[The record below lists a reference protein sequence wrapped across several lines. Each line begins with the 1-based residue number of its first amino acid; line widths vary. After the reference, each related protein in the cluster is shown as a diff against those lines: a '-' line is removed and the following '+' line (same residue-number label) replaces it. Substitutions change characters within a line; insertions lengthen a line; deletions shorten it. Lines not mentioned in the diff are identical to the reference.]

1 MTSTAS
7 VCQHCGSP
15 VPSGRADSFC
25 CAGCA
30 YVHDLL
36 LGQGLQ
42 QYYELRGNIMA
53 PPVPAQ
59 SLREQDYAW
68 LAQLADA
75 AAIRQP
81 QQAEL
86 RLAVQG
92 MSCIGC
98 VWLAERVFARHPG
111 GLRAVVDVVH
121 GELTL
126 TWLPGVFDLV
136 AFAKDYQAFGY
147 LLGPPRAEDSGG
159 PRTTELGR
167 RMAVCGAFAM
177 NAMAFSLPAYF
188 GMPDDFIF
196 ARWFEL
202 ITVASA
208 TLAMLAGGSYF
219 IGKAW
224 RALSLG
230 ALHIDVPIA
239 LGIVAA
245 YAGSLGGWLAG
256 VQGLMYFDFVA
267 IFIFLMLLGRH
278 TQQCALE
285 RNKRRLMQDTSIP
298 EKVKVW
304 QDDADGDAAAAPQET
319 WRPLDALA
327 SGMRYEIKPGQ
338 AVPVASR
345 LLDASASL
353 SLEWINGESEAHMSS
368 QGELVPSGA
377 LNIASGALQV
387 EALEDWQSST
397 LRHLLQA
404 RRGQEYRDPGLERLL
419 RWYIAV
425 VLVVGVAGAISWWW
439 QGAGVAAA
447 LQVMISIFV
456 VSCPCALGV
465 AVPLAEELA
474 VARAGRLGA
483 FVRTQAFWKRLLRVR
498 RVVFDKTGT
507 LTMENPVLQHPQ
519 RLRSLDAEAQTAV
532 RTMVSGNLHPVS
544 RSLFD
549 AVGPGPTWSHA
560 AVEEV
565 LGAGLCIRS
574 PEGRHWTLGR
584 PDAWGLAAAAAD
596 EEGDTLLACDGK
608 PAATFSFQETLRD
621 ESRNEVRRLQQR
633 GLEVHVLSGDRREK
647 VAATAQQLGLSA
659 NQWHAGMSPA
669 EKAQWLAERD
679 HDDTLYIGDGANDSL
694 AFDASLCAGS
704 PITGRS
710 FLEQKADFYFLGHS
724 LRFIS
729 PLLEVAAL
737 HRRATRRV
745 FAFSVLY
752 NAATAA
758 AGLLGW
764 LSPLAAAVLMPLSSL
779 VTLGL
784 VSFTFRV
791 RPAREGTPEAA
802 ETPTPEQPSLDL
814 RVA

>member
-1 MTSTAS
+1 MTSPAPA
-7 VCQHCGSP
+7 CQHCGSP
-15 VPSGRADSFC
+15 VPAGRSDAFC

-42 QYYELRGNIMA
+42 QYYELRGNVLA

-59 SLREQDYAW
+59 SLRDQDYGW
-68 LAQLADA
+68 LEQLAA
-75 AAIRQP
+75 EAAIRSP
-81 QQAEL
+81 RQAEL

-111 GLRAVVDVVH
+111 GLRLVVDVVH
-121 GELTL
+121 GEMTL
-126 TWLPGVFDLV
+126 TWLPGSFDTV
-136 AFAKDYQAFGY
+136 AFARDYQAFGY
-147 LLGPPRAEDSGG
+147 LLGPPRAEGAG
-159 PRTTELGR
+159 TPRSSELGR

-188 GMPDDFIF
+188 GMPDDFLF

-208 TLAMLAGGSYF
+208 TLAMLVGGSYF
-219 IGKAW
+219 VSKAW
-224 RALSLG
+224 RSLSLG

-239 LGIVAA
+239 LGILAA
-245 YAGSLGGWLAG
+245 YAGSLGGWLLG
-256 VQGLMYFDFVA
+256 VKGLLYFDFVA

-278 TQQCALE
+278 TQQSALE
-285 RNKRRLMQDTSIP
+285 RNKRRLMKDTSIP
-298 EKVKVW
+298 GQVKVW
-304 QDDADGDAAAAPQET
+304 DDDDAAS
-319 WRPLDALA
+319 WRPLEALEP
-327 SGMRYEIKPGQ
+327 GMCYEIKPGQ

-345 LLDASASL
+345 LLGASASI
-353 SLEWINGESEAHMSS
+353 SLEWINGESEA
-368 QGELVPSGA
+368 QLRQEGELLPSGA
-377 LNIASGALQV
+377 LNIASTALKV
-387 EALEDWQSST
+387 AALESWESST

-404 RRGQEYRDPGLERLL
+404 RRGHDFRDAGLERLL
-419 RWYIAV
+419 RWYIVV
-425 VLVVGVAGAISWWW
+425 VLLVGVGGGITWWW
-439 QGAGVAAA
+439 QGLGVAAA

-507 LTMENPVLQHPQ
+507 LTMENPALQNPAALCQ
-519 RLRSLDAEAQTAV
+519 LDDEAQTAL
-532 RTMVSGNLHPVS
+532 RTLISGNLHPVS

-549 AVGPGPTWSHA
+549 AAGPGKTWSHE
-560 AVEEV
+560 AVEEA
-565 LGAGLCIRS
+565 LGSGLSIHA
-574 PEGRHWTLGR
+574 PTGRRWTLGR
-584 PDAWGLAAAAAD
+584 PGAWGVTAP
-596 EEGDTLLACDGK
+596 GDTLLACDGRL
-608 PAATFSFQETLRD
+608 AASFSFQETLRD
-621 ESRNEVRRLQQR
+621 ESRNEVQRLHQR
-633 GLEVHVLSGDRREK
+633 GLQVHVLSGDRPEK
-647 VAATAQQLGLSA
+647 VTAIARQLGLPPDA
-659 NQWHAGMSPA
+659 CHAGMSPA
-669 EKAQWLAERD
+669 GKAAWLKERD
-679 HDDTLYIGDGANDSL
+679 QDDTLYIGDGANDSL
-694 AFDASLCAGS
+694 AFDAALCAGS

-729 PLLEVAAL
+729 PLLDLAAL

-745 FAFSVLY
+745 FAFSLLY
-752 NAATAA
+752 NIVTATA
-758 AGLLGW
+758 GLFGW

-779 VTLGL
+779 ATLAL
-784 VSFTFRV
+784 VSFTFRSLSPAARNSAAAP
-791 RPAREGTPEAA
+791 RPASSSFRAVSASSP
-802 ETPTPEQPSLDL
+802 
-814 RVA
+814 

>member
-1 MTSTAS
+1 MTPPAHA
-7 VCQHCGSP
+7 CQHCGSP
-15 VPSGRADSFC
+15 IPSGRTDTFC

-42 QYYELRGNIMA
+42 QYYELRGNLLA

-59 SLREQDYAW
+59 SLREQDYVW
-68 LAQLADA
+68 LEQLSTA
-75 AAIRQP
+75 AAIQHP

-98 VWLAERVFARHPG
+98 VWLAERVFARHAG
-111 GLRAVVDVVH
+111 GLRLVVDVVH
-121 GELTL
+121 GEMTL
-126 TWLPGVFDLV
+126 TWLPGVFDIV
-136 AFAKDYQAFGY
+136 AFARDYQAFGY
-147 LLGPPRAEDSGG
+147 LLGPPRAEDSAATG
-159 PRTTELGR
+159 PRSTELGR

-208 TLAMLAGGSYF
+208 TLAMLVGGSYF
-219 IGKAW
+219 IAKAW
-224 RALSLG
+224 RALALG

-239 LGIVAA
+239 LGILTA
-245 YAGSLGGWLAG
+245 YAGSLGGWLLG
-256 VQGLMYFDFVA
+256 VKGLLYFDFVA

-278 TQQCALE
+278 TQQSALE

-298 EKVKVW
+298 DKVKAW
-304 QDDADGDAAAAPQET
+304 DSSNAES
-319 WRPLDALA
+319 WRSLDALEP
-327 SGMRYEIKPGQ
+327 GTRYEIKPGQ
-338 AVPVASR
+338 AVPLASR
-345 LLDASASL
+345 LLDSSASI
-353 SLEWINGESEAHMSS
+353 SLEWINGESEA
-368 QGELVPSGA
+368 QFRQEGELLPSGA
-377 LNIASGALQV
+377 LNIASMALKA
-387 EALEDWQSST
+387 EALESWESST

-404 RRGQEYRDPGLERLL
+404 RRGQDYRDPGLERLL
-419 RWYIAV
+419 RWYIGVVLMVGVTGAV
-425 VLVVGVAGAISWWW
+425 VWWW
-439 QGAGVAAA
+439 QGAGIAAA

-507 LTMENPVLQHPQ
+507 LTMENPALQNPDA
-519 RLRSLDAEAQTAV
+519 LRHLNDEAHTAL
-532 RTMVSGNLHPVS
+532 RTLVSGNLHPIS

-549 AVGPGPTWSHA
+549 AAGPGRTWLHA

-565 LGAGLCIRS
+565 LGSGLSILS
-574 PEGRHWTLGR
+574 PTAQRWTLGR
-584 PDAWGLAAAAAD
+584 PGAWNITAAGDA
-596 EEGDTLLACDGK
+596 LLACDGQVV
-608 PAATFSFQETLRD
+608 ASFSFQETLRD
-621 ESRNEVRRLQQR
+621 ESRNEVQRLHLR
-633 GLEVHVLSGDRREK
+633 GLEVHVLSGDRPEK
-647 VAATAQQLGLSA
+647 VAAIAQQLGLPA
-659 NQWHAGMSPA
+659 DACHASMSPA
-669 EKAQWLAERD
+669 EKAGWLKARD
-679 HDDTLYIGDGANDSL
+679 REDTLYIGDGANDSL
-694 AFDASLCAGS
+694 AFDAALCAGS

-724 LRFIS
+724 LRFIC
-729 PLLEVAAL
+729 PLLDLAAL

-752 NAATAA
+752 NIATVA
-758 AGLLGW
+758 AGLLGH

-779 VTLGL
+779 VTLAL
-784 VSFTFRV
+784 VSFTFR
-791 RPAREGTPEAA
+791 RHGTPHGSQDSLGQE
-802 ETPTPEQPSLDL
+802 EMPTPGLETMVKRMAEGPVLT
-814 RVA
+814 

>member
-1 MTSTAS
+1 MTSPAPA
-7 VCQHCGSP
+7 CQHCGSP
-15 VPSGRADSFC
+15 IPSGRTDTFC

-42 QYYELRGNIMA
+42 QYYELRGGILA

-68 LAQLADA
+68 LEQLASA
-75 AAIRQP
+75 AAIRSP

-98 VWLAERVFARHPG
+98 VWLAERVFARHAG
-111 GLRAVVDVVH
+111 GLRLVVDVVH
-121 GELTL
+121 GEMTL

-136 AFAKDYQAFGY
+136 AFARDYQAFGY
-147 LLGPPRAEDSGG
+147 LVGPPRAEASSA
-159 PRTTELGR
+159 PRSTELGR

-208 TLAMLAGGSYF
+208 TLAMLVGGSYF
-219 IGKAW
+219 VSKAW
-224 RALSLG
+224 RSLALG

-239 LGIVAA
+239 LGILAA
-245 YAGSLGGWLAG
+245 YAGSLGGWLLG
-256 VQGLMYFDFVA
+256 VKGLLYFDFVA

-278 TQQCALE
+278 TQQSALE

-298 EKVKVW
+298 EQVKVW
-304 QDDADGDAAAAPQET
+304 DDAEAES
-319 WRPLDALA
+319 WRPLDALQP
-327 SGMRYEIKPGQ
+327 GTRYEVKPGQ

-345 LLDASASL
+345 LLGLSASI
-353 SLEWINGESEAHMSS
+353 SLEWINGESEA
-368 QGELVPSGA
+368 QLRQEGELLPSGA
-377 LNIASGALQV
+377 LNIANTALKV
-387 EALEDWQSST
+387 EAVESWENST

-404 RRGQEYRDPGLERLL
+404 RRSQDYRDPGLESLL
-419 RWYIAV
+419 RWYILV
-425 VLVVGVAGAISWWW
+425 VLLAGVTGATVWWW
-439 QGAGVAAA
+439 LGAGMATA

-507 LTMENPVLQHPQ
+507 LTMENPALQNPQ
-519 RLRSLDAEAQTAV
+519 ALQRMDDQAQAALRTLI
-532 RTMVSGNLHPVS
+532 SGNLHPVS

-549 AVGPGPTWSHA
+549 AAGPGPTWTHA
-560 AVEEV
+560 LVEEV
-565 LGAGLCIRS
+565 LGSGLSIHS
-574 PEGRHWTLGR
+574 PSGHHWTLGR
-584 PDAWGLAAAAAD
+584 PGAWDITAPGDA
-596 EEGDTLLACDGK
+596 LLACDGK
-608 PAATFSFQETLRD
+608 LVASFSFQETLRD
-621 ESRNEVRRLQQR
+621 ESRNEVQRLHQR
-633 GLEVHVLSGDRREK
+633 GLKVHVLSGDRPEK
-647 VAATAQQLGLSA
+647 VAAIARQLGLSSDA
-659 NQWHAGMSPA
+659 CHASMSPA
-669 EKAQWLAERD
+669 DKAEWLQARD

-694 AFDASLCAGS
+694 AFDAALCAGS

-724 LRFIS
+724 LRFVS
-729 PLLEVAAL
+729 PLLEVATL

-745 FAFSVLY
+745 FGFSVLY
-752 NAATAA
+752 NIATAA

-784 VSFTFRV
+784 VSFTFRQKDM
-791 RPAREGTPEAA
+791 PACPQGGSEGTSENSTTL
-802 ETPTPEQPSLDL
+802 EL
-814 RVA
+814 RTA